1 MAEALYNAL
10 LKIPYESGNFKED
23 KYIVNYIYKSIK
35 SEYIKLSKYN
45 RKHDIKDEFDDSI
58 KSKYQSNEIEYH
70 LLLNAIETMLNEDEL
85 NLFKLRFVDNYS
97 EIEIAHKYNISRQA
111 INKRINKIR
120 GLLVEEFRE

>member
-1 MAEALYNAL
+1 
-10 LKIPYESGNFKED
+10 
-23 KYIVNYIYKSIK
+23 
-35 SEYIKLSKYN
+35 
-45 RKHDIKDEFDDSI
+45 
-58 KSKYQSNEIEYH
+58 
-70 LLLNAIETMLNEDEL
+70 MLNEDEL